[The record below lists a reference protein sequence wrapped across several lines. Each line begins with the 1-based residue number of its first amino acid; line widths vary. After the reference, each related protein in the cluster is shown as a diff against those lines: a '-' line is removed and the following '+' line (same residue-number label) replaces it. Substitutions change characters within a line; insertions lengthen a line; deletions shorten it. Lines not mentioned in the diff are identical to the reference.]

1 MGTHVTWRVDRT
13 RRAQARSVFAK
24 GIVLIAGLG
33 LIACGLLA
41 QRQSRL
47 QAGSELTQ
55 AQLRIGQLD
64 ERLWLIRTDIA
75 GRVSPASLREDSSLQ
90 AGLTPMIPDQSEETT
105 RTAAR

>member
-1 MGTHVTWRVDRT
+1 MRSQFTQHVDRA
-13 RRAQARSVFAK
+13 RRSQARSVFAK

-64 ERLWLIRTDIA
+64 ERLWFIRTEIA
-75 GRVSPASLREDSSLQ
+75 SRVSPASLRDDSSMR
-90 AGLTPMIPDQSEETT
+90 AGLTPMIPESEQEPA